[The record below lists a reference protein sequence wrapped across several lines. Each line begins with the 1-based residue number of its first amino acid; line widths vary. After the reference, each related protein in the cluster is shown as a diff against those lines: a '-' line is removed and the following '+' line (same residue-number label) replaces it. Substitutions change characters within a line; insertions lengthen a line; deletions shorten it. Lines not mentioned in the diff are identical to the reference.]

1 MCRRTKE
8 YTENRNS
15 LKGHMIAGSGRRL
28 PGGGDT
34 KVLQEEQEPSSLSG
48 VGIGNRQGSEVWETL
63 LAHPALPLLPRVTE
77 TLRLGRV
84 GN

>member
-34 KVLQEEQEPSSLSG
+34 RVLQEEQESSLLSG
-48 VGIGNRQGSEVWETL
+48 AGIGNRQ
-63 LAHPALPLLPRVTE
+63 
-77 TLRLGRV
+77 
-84 GN
+84 